1 MARAGSLM
9 FVLGLGLACVV
20 GGAADGGREGAA
32 VDVLLRPLPTPRQP
46 GLLARRQAP
55 AHRVPRPP
63 ALALQRMSG
72 GAGDLVTCRIEV
84 QVENTRP
91 GDTVVL
97 LGGNPALQAWNKQA
111 AIELATTED
120 DFPWWTAEV
129 QLPPGEPLEYKF
141 AIRRCTARGPVFV
154 CVRCPAQCKRRES
167 MRHRAAEH
175 RVAIASRNTP
185 PHILAA
191 APARGRGS
199 PCPRAETVIQRSR
212 QCRTAVVPC
221 SPSPLAP
228 KRSPPLLLP
237 R

>member
-1 MARAGSLM
+1 MARAVSLM
-9 FVLGLGLACVV
+9 VVLGLGLACVV

-120 DFPWWTAEV
+120 DFPWWSAEV
-129 QLPPGEPLEYKF
+129 QLPPGELLEYKF
-141 AIRRCTARGPVFV
+141 AIRRCTAHMCLFARDPCFLAA
-154 CVRCPAQCKRRES
+154 CCKRRER
-167 MRHRAAEH
+167 MHHRTARAPPRGI
-175 RVAIASRNTP
+175 RVA
-185 PHILAA
+185 
-191 APARGRGS
+191 
-199 PCPRAETVIQRSR
+199 
-212 QCRTAVVPC
+212 
-221 SPSPLAP
+221 
-228 KRSPPLLLP
+228 
-237 R
+237 